1 MHTQN
6 RNDDSKTKSFAL
18 IKKQQQQLQ
27 TSIPISHDVLK
38 CLNNFGRKTI
48 NSSKNT
54 YVLIK
59 DHYVNLFIIFF
70 RQLIENGKQISEC
83 VDLSFLNF
91 GLICQ
96 NWISAWLY
104 NTIKSKV
111 VFLMPVCISR
121 CIIMHLICLQRRLFQ
136 VSYYIIKMLAR
147 FVWIVGFKLN
157 AQSSLLILAILST
170 GQ

>member
-38 CLNNFGRKTI
+38 RLNNFGNKTI

-70 RQLIENGKQISEC
+70 RQLIENGKQISE
-83 VDLSFLNF
+83 N
-91 GLICQ
+91 
-96 NWISAWLY
+96 
-104 NTIKSKV
+104 
-111 VFLMPVCISR
+111 
-121 CIIMHLICLQRRLFQ
+121 
-136 VSYYIIKMLAR
+136 
-147 FVWIVGFKLN
+147 VWI
-157 AQSSLLILAILST
+157 
-170 GQ
+170 